1 VKEDVKLAIDQYQ
14 AIMYKINLE
23 RQLLQEREMSAWH
36 RLHNELDKDRP
47 EHKNPVHPYFDL

>member
-1 VKEDVKLAIDQYQ
+1 MNANIKLAIDEYQ
-14 AIMYKINLE
+14 ACMYKINLE

-47 EHKNPVHPYFDL
+47 EYKSPAYPFLDV